1 MGRGFDAGMRT
12 THDGEGWI
20 DGWMDVS
27 LNVDIDQ

>member
-12 THDGEGWI
+12 THGEGWI